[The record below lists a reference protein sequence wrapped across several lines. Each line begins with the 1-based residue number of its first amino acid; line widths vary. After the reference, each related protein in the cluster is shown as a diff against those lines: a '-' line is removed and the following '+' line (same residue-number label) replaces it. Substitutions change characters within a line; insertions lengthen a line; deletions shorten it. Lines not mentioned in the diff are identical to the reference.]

1 MRARSQSSGRIL
13 AEQGAGLAVIPES
26 KRCTGWVRVEERFGV
41 QCGEG
46 ERGLAGEAEAGS
58 TSFFAPPGD
67 RSTND

>member
-1 MRARSQSSGRIL
+1 
-13 AEQGAGLAVIPES
+13 
-26 KRCTGWVRVEERFGV
+26 VEERFGV